1 MYNKT
6 LTQTVRNIMKTALG
20 TAILALFLVGVNL
33 LASLMATYTPWL
45 TMILLGATFSYLSI
59 VAYQGLRDS

>member
-6 LTQTVRNIMKTALG
+6 LTQIARDIMKTALG

>member
-1 MYNKT
+1 
-6 LTQTVRNIMKTALG
+6 MKTALG